1 MLSFKPPNR
10 CYDSLTKAIHHVFN
24 KDLVS
29 IIYEELSELNGKK
42 KKKKAIQ
49 LDKGKRLKRQF
60 TAQDMQIVNKHVKM
74 FNFISH

>member
-1 MLSFKPPNR
+1 MKNFQNSM
-10 CYDSLTKAIHHVFN
+10 V
-24 KDLVS
+24 
-29 IIYEELSELNGKK
+29 